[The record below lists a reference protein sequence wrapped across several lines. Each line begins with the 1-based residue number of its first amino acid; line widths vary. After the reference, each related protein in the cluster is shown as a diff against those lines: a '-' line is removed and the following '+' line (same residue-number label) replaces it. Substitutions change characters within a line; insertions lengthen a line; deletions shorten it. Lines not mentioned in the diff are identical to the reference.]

1 VSALLL
7 PALHGLGLGFPAA
20 ASPGPFQAVLLQ
32 RAAAVGPRRALPLAL
47 VPLVSDPVVIV
58 ATSLALAGLP
68 GGFIRLLQAVGG
80 GLLAWMG
87 AAGVRDLLRPPLVE
101 AAAAAAA
108 APAQGFWRAALVNL
122 TNPNAWIFW
131 SLVGSPILAGAL
143 REAPA
148 SAALFLAGFYVALT
162 GTNAALILLFGAV
175 GRLGP
180 GVARTLAG
188 LSATAFLVLGL
199 TQLWRAAVG

>member
-1 VSALLL
+1 VSPLLL
-7 PALHGLGLGFPAA
+7 TVLHGLGLGFPAG

-32 RAAAVGPRRALPLAL
+32 RAAAVGPRRALPLSL

-68 GGFIRLLQAVGG
+68 GGFIRLLQAAGG
-80 GLLAWMG
+80 ALLGWMG
-87 AAGVRDLLRPPLVE
+87 ATGVRDLVRPRLVE
-101 AAAAAAA
+101 DEAAA

-131 SLVGSPILAGAL
+131 SLVGSPILAERL
-143 REAPA
+143 RTAPA
-148 SAALFLAGFYVALT
+148 SAALFLAAFYAALT
-162 GTNAALILLFGAV
+162 GTNAALVLLFGAV

-188 LSATAFLVLGL
+188 VSAAAFLVLGVA
-199 TQLWRAAVG
+199 QLWRAALG

>member
-1 VSALLL
+1 VFLLL
-7 PALHGLGLGFPAA
+7 QGLGLGFPAA

-32 RAAAVGPRRALPLAL
+32 RAAAVGPRRALRLAL

-68 GGFIRLLQAVGG
+68 GGFIRLLQAAGG
-80 GLLAWMG
+80 ALLAWMG
-87 AAGVRDLLRPPLVE
+87 ATGVRDLARPRLVE
-101 AAAAAAA
+101 GEPAA
-108 APAQGFWRAALVNL
+108 APARGFWRAALVNL

-143 REAPA
+143 RTAPA
-148 SAALFLAGFYVALT
+148 SAALFLGGFYAALT

-188 LSATAFLVLGL
+188 VSAAAFLVLGL
-199 TQLWRAAVG
+199 TQLWQAAVG

>member
-1 VSALLL
+1 VSAFLLL
-7 PALHGLGLGFPAA
+7 QGLGLGFPAA

-32 RAAAVGPRRALPLAL
+32 RAAAVGPRRALHLAL

-68 GGFIRLLQAVGG
+68 GGFIRLLQAAGG
-80 GLLAWMG
+80 ALLAWMG
-87 AAGVRDLLRPPLVE
+87 ATGVRDLVRPRLVE
-101 AAAAAAA
+101 GQPA
-108 APAQGFWRAALVNL
+108 APPARGFWRAALVNL

-143 REAPA
+143 QTAPA
-148 SAALFLAGFYVALT
+148 SAALFLGGFYAALT

-180 GVARTLAG
+180 GVARGLAG
-188 LSATAFLVLGL
+188 VSAAAFLVLGL
-199 TQLWRAAVG
+199 TQLWQAALG

>member
-7 PALHGLGLGFPAA
+7 AAAHGLGLGFPAA

-32 RAAAVGPRRALPLAL
+32 RAGAVGPRRALPLAL

-68 GGFIRLLQAVGG
+68 GGFIRLLQAAGG
-80 GLLAWMG
+80 ALLAWMG
-87 AAGVRDLLRPPLVE
+87 ATGVRDLVRPRLVE
-101 AAAAAAA
+101 DQAAA
-108 APAQGFWRAALVNL
+108 APARGFWRAALVNL

-131 SLVGSPILAGAL
+131 SLVGSPILAEAL
-143 REAPA
+143 RTAPA
-148 SAALFLAGFYVALT
+148 AAALFLGGFYAALT
-162 GTNAALILLFGAV
+162 GTNAALVLLFGAV

-188 LSATAFLVLGL
+188 VSAAAFLVLGL
-199 TQLWRAAVG
+199 TQLWRAALG

>member
-1 VSALLL
+1 MSAFLLL
-7 PALHGLGLGFPAA
+7 QGLGLGFPAA

-32 RAAAVGPRRALPLAL
+32 RAAAVGPRRALHLAL

-68 GGFIRLLQAVGG
+68 GGFIRLLQAAGG
-80 GLLAWMG
+80 ALLAWMG
-87 AAGVRDLLRPPLVE
+87 AAGVRDLVRPRLVEGE
-101 AAAAAAA
+101 AAAP
-108 APAQGFWRAALVNL
+108 PAQGFWRAVLVNL

-143 REAPA
+143 RSAPV
-148 SAALFLAGFYVALT
+148 SAALFLAGFYAALT
-162 GTNAALILLFGAV
+162 GTNAALVLLFGAV

-188 LSATAFLVLGL
+188 LSAAAFLVLGL
-199 TQLWRAAVG
+199 TQLWRAALG

>member
-1 VSALLL
+1 VSAFLLL
-7 PALHGLGLGFPAA
+7 QGLGLGFPAA

-68 GGFIRLLQAVGG
+68 GGFIRLLQAAGG
-80 GLLAWMG
+80 ALLAWLG
-87 AAGVRDLLRPPLVE
+87 ATGVRELLRPRLVE
-101 AAAAAAA
+101 EAAAA

-131 SLVGSPILAGAL
+131 SLVGSPILAEAL
-143 REAPA
+143 RAAPA

-162 GTNAALILLFGAV
+162 GTNAALVLLFGAV

-180 GVARTLAG
+180 GVARALAG
-188 LSATAFLVLGL
+188 VSAAAFLVLGL
-199 TQLWRAAVG
+199 TQLWRAALG